1 MKGEDTEASQAP
13 ACIAHAV
20 FITYIGPYTAFLQMS
35 RCGSMF
41 SAAGYTDAACTQVTA
56 GSSLTGP
63 TGSCTTAGATGGS
76 YYVTCNSDSDSG
88 PKLALIIGVAVGGAA
103 LLAGVAAGSYVYFC
117 RSKGGAV
124 AKVAPHPGSAS
135 HGGDHVNMTQ
145 LGDGSARNA
154 YAISVRPN

>member
-1 MKGEDTEASQAP
+1 M
-13 ACIAHAV
+13 
-20 FITYIGPYTAFLQMS
+20 
-35 RCGSMF
+35 
-41 SAAGYTDAACTQVTA
+41 
-56 GSSLTGP
+56 
-63 TGSCTTAGATGGS
+63 GGS
-76 YYVTCNSDSDSG
+76 YRVVCNSDSDSG